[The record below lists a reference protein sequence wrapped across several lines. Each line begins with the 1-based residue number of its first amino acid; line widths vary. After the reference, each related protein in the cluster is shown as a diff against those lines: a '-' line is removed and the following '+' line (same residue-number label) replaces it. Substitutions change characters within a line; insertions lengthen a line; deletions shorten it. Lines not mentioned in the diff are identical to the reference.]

1 MARGPGPVASSQSA
15 LLPSSS
21 PVAFHHT
28 PPYGSVQRHPHPPA
42 SPLGADYSNS
52 NRYLFPF
59 ILLTQIVVYMEAGA
73 VPALLN
79 ELASSFQMSFWM
91 QGLMGG
97 LGYIFLSAGC
107 PAAAWAFRKWDV
119 PFVLGCAIM
128 LNALSTAVFAATPTG
143 AEWVWLL
150 VTARGLIG
158 FSQAFPIIY
167 FPLWCDE
174 HAPAGRKTSWLSYV
188 QGGVVVGI
196 LAGYAVATITF
207 LIPSGSCGLIECWR
221 VPFLLQVLFTLPL
234 GVLAF
239 AIPAEH
245 CNIRSTED
253 EAMLNGCGGGDG
265 ADGAHS
271 PLHSLLRRS
280 SLDRSLHEGGTHV
293 HESEEGAVGLVANV
307 GSILGPHAVMPP
319 CLPAHLEGEQPNSNP
334 SPWPTPR
341 HKDEAYWNAVD
352 GDDGDVDSDA
362 EDGDGFSG
370 GSGGLGTLPHSYDAS
385 SASYQQQRSDSG
397 GDVEDGEPDRSHPGG
412 ASLGLSLSPS
422 PVRAAP
428 VPQGF
433 ARVSSSP
440 PSRTRT
446 TRRGSAGA
454 LALHDDRDGPALV
467 WHTTT
472 TSEGLAL
479 LCRNSVYLCVVLS
492 LSAGYFCIIG
502 LSYWSTGYMV
512 EVLGG
517 NANTV
522 RLGFIFCA
530 LTAPI
535 GGVLAGGWAVD
546 RSGGYSGLH
555 QRTEALSWCC
565 LFLLIG
571 CVFAVPA
578 SLLSDLLLSSLSI
591 WMLLFFGSATLPA
604 ATGVMLNSVHPSMRP
619 FAAALATICF
629 NVLGYFGGPI
639 VAGLTMTATGSFRVG
654 FQVILY
660 AAAPCLLLMSV
671 AWMSS
676 RAQRKARRR
685 ALQRKAEHD
694 AATRASNAALAA
706 AAKGTQ
712 V

>member
-1 MARGPGPVASSQSA
+1 MARGPGPVATSQSA

-21 PVAFHHT
+21 PVAAFQHT
-28 PPYGSVQRHPHPPA
+28 PPYGSVQRHAHPPA

-79 ELASSFQMSFWM
+79 ELAAAFQMSFWM

-107 PAAAWAFRKWDV
+107 PAAAWAFRKWNV
-119 PFVLGCAIM
+119 PNVLGCAIM

-143 AEWVWLL
+143 VEWVWLL

-253 EAMLNGCGGGDG
+253 EAMLNGCGGGEG
-265 ADGAHS
+265 ADGSHS

-293 HESEEGAVGLVANV
+293 HEPEEGAVGLVANV

-341 HKDEAYWNAVD
+341 HKDESYWNAVD
-352 GDDGDVDSDA
+352 GDDDGDA

-370 GSGGLGTLPHSYDAS
+370 GSGSGGLGTISHSYDAS
-385 SASYQQQRSDSG
+385 TASYQQHRSDSG
-397 GDVEDGEPDRSHPGG
+397 GDVDVEEAGEASRPNTGG
-412 ASLGLSLSPS
+412 ASLSLSPS
-422 PVRAAP
+422 RAA
-428 VPQGF
+428 PQGF

-440 PSRTRT
+440 THTRTRT
-446 TRRGSAGA
+446 RRSSTGA
-454 LALHDDRDGPALV
+454 VALHDDRSDGSALV

-472 TSEGLAL
+472 TSEGLVL
-479 LCRNSVYLCVVLS
+479 LFRNSVYLCVVLS

-512 EVLGG
+512 EVLQG

-535 GGVLAGGWAVD
+535 GGVLVGGWAVD

-565 LFLLIG
+565 LFLAVG
-571 CVFAVPA
+571 CAFAIPA
-578 SLLSDLLLSSLSI
+578 SLLDNLLLASSSI

-654 FQVILY
+654 FRVILY

-706 AAKGTQ
+706 AAKGTL